1 MTTTPPPDQHEQPR
15 AYRLKGSPGVRI
27 AFTGAA
33 LTRAAH
39 AFDVTLTPSYAKW
52 VAADGLAH
60 CDRLGVTP
68 LGDGIIIHTAPTTAD
83 QLPILL
89 GYAGPQGEWT
99 RTGQR
104 WQPPTLTP
112 APEPDPSPPIM
123 RVDL

>member
-1 MTTTPPPDQHEQPR
+1 MTTPAPPDHHEQPQP
-15 AYRLKGSPGVRI
+15 YRLKGSPGFRI
-27 AFTGAA
+27 AFTAAA

-39 AFDVTLTPSYAKW
+39 AFDVTLTPDYAKW

-68 LGDGIIIHTAPTTAD
+68 LGDGIIIHTAPDTPD

-89 GYAGPQGEWT
+89 GYAGPKGEWT

-104 WQPPTLTP
+104 WQPPSPT
-112 APEPDPSPPIM
+112 AEPEPSPPIM